1 MFTNETGWLYLSM
14 NPQEYYAINGYFIY
28 QNLIDL
34 DLIDALLNLYKR
46 EIIPSKDKFF
56 RQSTD
61 NYEKYEQNKLSE
73 FGFVKQAFLDIHD
86 YEKHPEFS
94 YIAKRIYCSSEI
106 QNALQKLTGSKSFNL
121 MQSMLFDLNAAT
133 PPHQDWWYLDTV
145 PNGHLIGA
153 WIALEDIDEKAGR
166 FYVLPKSI
174 HVGLHK
180 DNPNLRHS
188 QWLER
193 IRQYVEEH
201 KDEIQA
207 PALKKGDVLFWNS
220 RTIHGS
226 FPTIDQRFSRK
237 SLTAHYLPSEYQY
250 GNLFATKSFVS
261 YKTFEGMKY
270 YRNKPDYSFLNQF
283 KFGIKYLIHDFPQLV
298 KFAHLFKFLLK

>member
-1 MFTNETGWLYLSM
+1 MVDV
-14 NPQEYYAINGYFIY
+14 
-28 QNLIDL
+28 NLIN
-34 DLIDALLNLYKR
+34 ALLNLYVT
-46 EIIPSKDKFF
+46 EIIPSEEKFF

-61 NYEKYEQNKLSE
+61 KYEKYEKNKVSE
-73 FGFVKQAFLDIHD
+73 FGYVKQAFLDIHD
-86 YEKHPEFS
+86 YQKHPEFS
-94 YIAKRIYCSSEI
+94 NIAKRIYFSPEI
-106 QNALQKLTGSKSFNL
+106 RNALQEITGSQSFNL

-153 WIALEDIDEKAGR
+153 FIALEDINENAGR

-174 HVGLHK
+174 HIEIHK
-180 DNPNLRHS
+180 NIPNLRHS

-193 IRQYVEEH
+193 IRKYVDEH
-201 KDEIQA
+201 KDEVKA

-226 FPTIDQRFSRK
+226 LPTIDQRFSRK

-250 GNLFATKSFVS
+250 GNLFTTKSFVK
-261 YKTFEGMKY
+261 YKTFDGMKY
-270 YRNKPDYSFLNQF
+270 YRNKPDYSFLNQL
-283 KFGIKYLIHDFPQLV
+283 KFAIKYLIHDSQKLV
-298 KFAHLFKFLLK
+298 KLAHMFKFLLK